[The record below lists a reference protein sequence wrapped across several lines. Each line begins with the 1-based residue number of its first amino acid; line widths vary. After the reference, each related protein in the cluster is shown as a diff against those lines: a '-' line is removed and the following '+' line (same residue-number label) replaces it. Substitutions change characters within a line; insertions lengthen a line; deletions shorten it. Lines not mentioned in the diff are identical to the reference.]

1 MKTLLKTAAAAL
13 LIASSPALT
22 STAVAQQNCPPGLA
36 KKNPPCV
43 PPGQARQGVTTQEWL
58 NRNNIGSRIGDD
70 DYIYL
75 EDYDDVYYDAL
86 PPLGSNEAYVVYDNG
101 VVVLSQTSLT
111 ILRLIDILAN

>member
-1 MKTLLKTAAAAL
+1 MKTLIKTAAAAL
-13 LIASSPALT
+13 LIASSPVLT
-22 STAVAQQNCPPGLA
+22 APVMAQQNCPPGLA
-36 KKNPPCV
+36 KKDPPCV

-58 NRNNIGSRIGDD
+58 NRNNIGSRIGDE
-70 DYIYL
+70 DYVYL
-75 EDYDDVYYDAL
+75 EDYDDAYYDAL